1 MSDAKTTEE
10 LDFPEPDKAEDQ
22 ATSAEDKFFGIKNQ
36 FGGKEEVAEVAV
48 EVEVV
53 DDRPPEDRRVSEQDE
68 DLASYTKR
76 VRKKINK
83 MRAEFN
89 EERRRAEDAQRLQDE
104 AVMHAR
110 RLQSDNDRLL
120 QMVSEG
126 QKVLEQQAT
135 ERAHFALQNAQQIY
149 KKAYD
154 EGDADQIT
162 KAQEAMTNAQL
173 AQAYVPNIANQVI
186 SQADRNYQAQLAQQ
200 PPSAPSVPEPDPM
213 AKSWQRENPWFG
225 SNREMTS
232 TAYGVHETLVKDENV
247 DPVSADYY
255 QRVDARMRELY
266 PNYFTKDDDLDAFE
280 ADETAPPEGASR
292 RQASSVVAPATRNN
306 GARPHKVTLTESARR
321 LSKRLGITPEQ
332 YARQVLKESNNG

>member
-1 MSDAKTTEE
+1 MSEQPTTEE
-10 LDFPEPDKAEDQ
+10 LDFPEPDVVEDQ

-36 FGGKEEVAEVAV
+36 FGVEEESAEL

-68 DLASYTKR
+68 DLDSYTKR

-135 ERAHFALQNAQQIY
+135 ERAQYALQSAQQSY

-154 EGDADQIT
+154 DGDSEQIA

-173 AQAYVPNIANQVI
+173 AQAYAPNLANQVI
-186 SQADRNYQAQLAQQ
+186 QQADQNYQAQLSQQ
-200 PPSAPSVPEPDPM
+200 PQQPNVPTPNPK
-213 AKSWQRENPWFG
+213 ALSWQKQNAWFG
-225 SNREMTS
+225 SDEEMTS
-232 TAYGVHETLVKDENV
+232 TAYGIHEKLVKKENV
-247 DPVSADYY
+247 DPTSDDYY
-255 QRVDARMRELY
+255 QRIDSRMRELY
-266 PNYFTKDDDLDAFE
+266 PSYFTSDDLDEFE
-280 ADETAPPEGASR
+280 VEEAAPRQEVPQ

-306 GARPHKVTLTESARR
+306 GARPHKVKLTESAHR